1 MDNIFS
7 LLQIQR
13 IAETFLDFASSII
26 YDDSK
31 LRLPKDND
39 HYTYIFGC
47 VYYISIITLSQL
59 MNNSILVAFLITI
72 SPFWFW

>member
-1 MDNIFS
+1 MDNV
-7 LLQIQR
+7 LNLMQIQR

-31 LRLPKDND
+31 LRLPNDND

-47 VYYISIITLSQL
+47 VYHISIITLFQL
-59 MNNSILVAFLITI
+59 MNNSILVAYLITI
-72 SPFWFW
+72 SPF